1 MNPGAKVF
9 QRSSDIRTVKKKCNI
24 FVRNVA
30 FFSISILLDLKQNGQ
45 TLRILLFKNYTIKNF
60 NLEIDLPNFFDIIV
74 LYRNILTGIEVTSIE
89 TKGGFYI
96 TQIKQLQDRIFER
109 LLLDNGIEISG
120 GQGRILFILWKT
132 DNLTISEI
140 SEKTSLAKNT
150 VSVVINGMVNKG
162 IVERNINPH
171 NRRQTIV
178 SLTEYAKSLQE
189 KYELV
194 SQQMNALF
202 YQGFSEEEQREF
214 ERYLA
219 RILKTLTENLHTD
232 K

>member
-1 MNPGAKVF
+1 M
-9 QRSSDIRTVKKKCNI
+9 
-24 FVRNVA
+24 
-30 FFSISILLDLKQNGQ
+30 
-45 TLRILLFKNYTIKNF
+45 
-60 NLEIDLPNFFDIIV
+60 
-74 LYRNILTGIEVTSIE
+74 E

-109 LLLDNGIEISG
+109 LLLENGIEISG
-120 GQGRILFILWKT
+120 GQGRILFVLWKT

-162 IVERNINPH
+162 IVERNINPE

-178 SLTEYAKSLQE
+178 SLTEYAKSLQA
-189 KYELV
+189 KYEVV
-194 SQQMNALF
+194 SQQMNTLF
-202 YQGFSEEEQREF
+202 YQGFSEKEQKQF
-214 ERYLA
+214 EQYLA
-219 RILKTLTENLHTD
+219 RILATLIKNLHPD

>member
-1 MNPGAKVF
+1 M
-9 QRSSDIRTVKKKCNI
+9 IY
-24 FVRNVA
+24 
-30 FFSISILLDLKQNGQ
+30 L
-45 TLRILLFKNYTIKNF
+45 
-60 NLEIDLPNFFDIIV
+60 
-74 LYRNILTGIEVTSIE
+74 E

-109 LLLDNGIEISG
+109 LLLKNGIEISG

-162 IVERNINPH
+162 IVERTINPH

-189 KYELV
+189 KYEMV
-194 SQQMNALF
+194 SQQMNLLF
-202 YQGFSEEEQREF
+202 YEGFSKDEQEQF
-214 ERYLA
+214 ENYLA
-219 RILKTLTENLHTD
+219 RILETLIKNLNTN
-232 K
+232 

>member
-1 MNPGAKVF
+1 M
-9 QRSSDIRTVKKKCNI
+9 
-24 FVRNVA
+24 
-30 FFSISILLDLKQNGQ
+30 
-45 TLRILLFKNYTIKNF
+45 
-60 NLEIDLPNFFDIIV
+60 
-74 LYRNILTGIEVTSIE
+74 E

-109 LLLDNGIEISG
+109 LLFENGIEISG

-162 IVERNINPH
+162 IVERNINPR

-178 SLTEYAKSLQE
+178 SLTEYARSLQA
-189 KYELV
+189 KYEVV
-194 SQQMNALF
+194 SQQMDTLV
-202 YQGFSEEEQREF
+202 YQGFSEKERERFEQ
-214 ERYLA
+214 YLS
-219 RILKTLTENLHTD
+219 RILDTLRMSC
-232 K
+232 

>member
-1 MNPGAKVF
+1 M
-9 QRSSDIRTVKKKCNI
+9 
-24 FVRNVA
+24 
-30 FFSISILLDLKQNGQ
+30 
-45 TLRILLFKNYTIKNF
+45 
-60 NLEIDLPNFFDIIV
+60 
-74 LYRNILTGIEVTSIE
+74 E

-96 TQIKQLQDRIFER
+96 TQIKQLQDRIFEK
-109 LLLDNGIEISG
+109 LLLENGIEISG

-150 VSVVINGMVNKG
+150 ISVVINGMVKKG
-162 IVERNINPH
+162 IVERNINPQ

-178 SLTEYAKSLQE
+178 SLTEYAKSLQAKFE
-189 KYELV
+189 DV

-202 YQGFSEEEQREF
+202 YQDFSEGEQIQF
-214 ERYLA
+214 EQYLA
-219 RILKTLTENLHTD
+219 RILAALIEHLHTD